1 MSTGQ
6 VSATKG
12 ALQRLREQIKFTEKS
27 KDVLKMKRDQLAG
40 EINRLLHEIQRRKE
54 IEKMFSEAYESVK
67 YAYAVEGYDEVSS
80 IANAADLLEV
90 RANPVSVMNV
100 LMPEVEVVRRGGS
113 KQIPSI
119 TLFVTT
125 EKLIKAIE
133 EAINLAIVEA
143 KIEQLAK
150 ELMETNRKVNA
161 LEKVIMPRYISQ
173 AKYIEDRL
181 IEEDLE
187 EFSATKHV
195 RDIIRERRE

>member
-1 MSTGQ
+1 MGE

-27 KDVLKMKRDQLAG
+27 KDVLKMKRDQLAR

-80 IANAADLLEV
+80 IANATDLLEV

-100 LMPEVEVVRRGGS
+100 LMPEVEVVRKGGS

-119 TLFVTT
+119 TLFVPA
-125 EKLIKAIE
+125 EKLNKAIE
-133 EAINLAIVEA
+133 EAINLAVVEA
-143 KIEQLAK
+143 KIEQLAG

-161 LEKVIMPRYISQ
+161 LEKIIMPKYISL

-187 EFSATKHV
+187 EFSIMKHV
-195 RDIIRERRE
+195 RNIIRERRK

>member
-1 MSTGQ
+1 VSTDE

-27 KDVLKMKRDQLAG
+27 KDILKMKRDQLAG

-80 IANAADLLEV
+80 IANATDLLEV

-100 LMPEVEVVRRGGS
+100 LMPEVEVVRKGGS

-119 TLFVTT
+119 TVFVPA
-125 EKLIKAIE
+125 EKLNKAIE
-133 EAINLAIVEA
+133 EAINLAVVEA
-143 KIEQLAK
+143 KIEQLAG

-187 EFSATKHV
+187 EFSIMKHV
-195 RDIIRERRE
+195 RNIIRESRE

>member
-1 MSTGQ
+1 MSINE

-12 ALQRLREQIKFTEKS
+12 VLQRLREQLRFTEKS
-27 KDVLKMKRDQLAG
+27 KDILKMKRDQLAG
-40 EINRLLHEIQRRKE
+40 EINRLLPEIRRRKD
-54 IEKMFSEAYESVK
+54 IEKMFEEAYESVK

-80 IANAADLLEV
+80 IANATDLLEV

-100 LMPEVEVVRRGGS
+100 LMPEVEIIKKGGA

-119 TLFVTT
+119 TLFVPA
-125 EKLIKAIE
+125 EKLNKAME
-133 EAINLAIVEA
+133 EAIKLAVVEA
-143 KIEQLAK
+143 KIEQLAG

-161 LEKVIMPRYISQ
+161 LEKVIIPRYISL

-187 EFSATKHV
+187 EFSITKHV
-195 RDIIRERRE
+195 RNIIRERHE

>member
-1 MSTGQ
+1 MGE

-27 KDVLKMKRDQLAG
+27 KDILKMKRDQLAG
-40 EINRLLHEIQRRKE
+40 EINRLLHEIQHRKE

-80 IANAADLLEV
+80 IANATDLLEV

-119 TLFVTT
+119 TLFVPA
-125 EKLIKAIE
+125 EKLNKAIE
-133 EAINLAIVEA
+133 EAINLAVVEA
-143 KIEQLAK
+143 KIEQLAGD
-150 ELMETNRKVNA
+150 LMETNRKVNA
-161 LEKVIMPRYISQ
+161 LEKVIMPRYISL

-187 EFSATKHV
+187 EFSIMKHV
-195 RDIIRERRE
+195 RNIIRERHG

>member
-1 MSTGQ
+1 VSTDE

-27 KDVLKMKRDQLAG
+27 KDILKMKRDQLAG

-80 IANAADLLEV
+80 IANATDLLEV

-100 LMPEVEVVRRGGS
+100 LMPEVEVVRKGGS

-119 TLFVTT
+119 TVFVPA
-125 EKLIKAIE
+125 EKLNKAIE
-133 EAINLAIVEA
+133 EAISLAVVEA
-143 KIEQLAK
+143 KIEQLAG

-187 EFSATKHV
+187 EFSIMKHV
-195 RDIIRERRE
+195 RNIIRESRE

>member
-1 MSTGQ
+1 MGQ

-27 KDVLKMKRDQLAG
+27 KDILKMKRDQLAG
-40 EINRLLHEIQRRKE
+40 EINRLLHEIHRRKE

-67 YAYAVEGYDEVSS
+67 YAYVVEGYDEVSS
-80 IANAADLLEV
+80 IANAIDLLEV

-100 LMPEVEVVRRGGS
+100 LMPEVEVVRKGGS

-119 TLFVTT
+119 TLFVPA
-125 EKLIKAIE
+125 EKLNKAIE
-133 EAINLAIVEA
+133 EAINLAVVEA
-143 KIEQLAK
+143 KIEQLAG

-161 LEKVIMPRYISQ
+161 LEKVIMPRYISR

-187 EFSATKHV
+187 EFSIMKHV
-195 RDIIRERRE
+195 RNIIRESRE

>member
-1 MSTGQ
+1 VSTGQ

>member
-1 MSTGQ
+1 MSMGE

-54 IEKMFSEAYESVK
+54 IEKMFSDAYESVK
-67 YAYAVEGYDEVSS
+67 YAYTVEGFDEVSS
-80 IANAADLLEV
+80 IANATDLLEV

-100 LMPEVEVVRRGGS
+100 LMPEVEVVRKGGS

-119 TLFVTT
+119 TLFVPA
-125 EKLIKAIE
+125 EKLTKAIE
-133 EAINLAIVEA
+133 EAINLAVVEA
-143 KIEQLAK
+143 KIEQLAG

-161 LEKVIMPRYISQ
+161 LEKIIMPKYISL

-187 EFSATKHV
+187 EFSIMKHV
-195 RDIIRERRE
+195 RNIIRERRK